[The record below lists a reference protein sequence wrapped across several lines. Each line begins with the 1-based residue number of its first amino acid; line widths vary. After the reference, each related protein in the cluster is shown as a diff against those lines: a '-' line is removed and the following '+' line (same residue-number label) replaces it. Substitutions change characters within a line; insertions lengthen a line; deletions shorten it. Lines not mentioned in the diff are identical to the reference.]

1 MTTNQANDDAALQAR
16 EDLAFMRGIV
26 SDGRPFARNTGA
38 VYFWS
43 GIIYGTQCLIN
54 LVDLMAGQVLPP
66 LVLLLNGI
74 VPTVLFVGVLVYAL
88 SKRNPETGPKGPVAR
103 AIEMAFQGTGLANL
117 ALVVVFGV
125 AAVQRQDMSIWFF
138 YPVTVLALQGA
149 VWYGAGRLRRR
160 GWMLAVAAGWLLASI
175 VCGLNVDNLLGY
187 LGALCV
193 TLFGLM
199 AVPGYVL
206 MQISKDDVTD

>member
-1 MTTNQANDDAALQAR
+1 MTTEQAHADAALQAR

-26 SDGRPFARNTGA
+26 SDGRPFARNTGG

-66 LVLLLNGI
+66 IVLLLNGI

-88 SKRNPETGPKGPVAR
+88 SKRKPETGPKGPVAR

-125 AAVQRQDMSIWFF
+125 AAFQRQDMSIWFF

-160 GWMLAVAAGWLLASI
+160 SWMLVVAAGWLLASI
-175 VCGLNVDNLLGY
+175 VCGLNVENLTAY

-193 TLFGLM
+193 TLYGLM

-206 MQISKDDVTD
+206 MQISKDGVTD